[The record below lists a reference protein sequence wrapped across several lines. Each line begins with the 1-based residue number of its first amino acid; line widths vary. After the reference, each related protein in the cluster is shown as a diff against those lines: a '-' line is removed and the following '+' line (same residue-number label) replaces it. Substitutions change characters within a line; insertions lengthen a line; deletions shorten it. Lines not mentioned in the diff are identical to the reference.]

1 MSFTDL
7 SEQIEE
13 LFAET
18 QDFYAPHVMGAITRV
33 LGNRDPAAN
42 HGFHTIRGS
51 SRRSASP
58 HTKRNA
64 EHREYM
70 RAYMIRKECEAIR
83 ERILAGERPKSL
95 YGGRGRKPTRWLAIA
110 AELGVDL
117 GGAPPTAPSCVGRQ
131 AAE

>member
-7 SEQIEE
+7 SEQIED
-13 LFAET
+13 LFNET
-18 QDFYAPHVMGAITRV
+18 QEAYATSVNIDVIRRTRYGNDPHY
-33 LGNRDPAAN
+33 
-42 HGFHTIRGS
+42 GFHTIRGS
-51 SRRSASP
+51 SKRPAADNR
-58 HTKRNA
+58 TRRNA

-95 YGGRGRKPTRWLAIA
+95 QGGPGRRPTRWLAIA

-117 GGAPPTAPSCVGRQ
+117 GGAPPAAPSCVNRQ